1 MSSSQRDS
9 GETSAQVVLVVPV
22 IILILMLAI
31 QAGLYFHTS
40 NVAGAAA
47 AQGATAASS
56 VNMTSSV
63 AVQQGQSSASNFVMA
78 AGAQL
83 FATPLVVV
91 SAGMVSV
98 TVQVK
103 VPRIIPF
110 FSSSVGRSV
119 IEPLERFTFEVNR

>member
-1 MSSSQRDS
+1 MSASQRDS

-63 AVQQGQSSASNFVMA
+63 AVQLGQTSASNFVTA
-78 AGAQL
+78 AGVQL
-83 FATPLVVV
+83 LATPLVVV

>member
-1 MSSSQRDS
+1 MSLSQRDS

-22 IILILMLAI
+22 IILVLMLAI

-56 VNMTSSV
+56 VNITSSV
-63 AVQQGQSSASNFVMA
+63 AVQLGQSSAYNFVTA

>member
-1 MSSSQRDS
+1 MSLSQRDS

-63 AVQQGQSSASNFVMA
+63 AVQLGQTSASNFVMA

-83 FATPLVVV
+83 LATPLVVV